1 MIPPCQ
7 YAQRI
12 AMVTDIHGN
21 VMGLQAVL
29 DDLSRHTY
37 DCLVL
42 GGDYVAHGPRPR
54 ESLALARTLGARA
67 ILGNTD
73 VHVYE
78 RREPGASWTADLLG
92 DAALEWLR
100 ALPFSLRFQ
109 AIPGDPDTDLLIVH
123 ATPTNI
129 EEILITQDHPLGTFS
144 RTPPEKA
151 RALLGDARADLI
163 LYGHIHYASQ
173 GVLCGQRLASVNS
186 AGFPY
191 DGDHR
196 LAYGI
201 AFWDGEHWQVEHHRV
216 PYDWEAVAAQLDT
229 SPCPTSPI
237 IAQRVRTASLNGPAR

>member
-1 MIPPCQ
+1 
-7 YAQRI
+7 
-12 AMVTDIHGN
+12 MVTDVHGN
-21 VMGLQAVL
+21 VAGLRAVL
-29 DDLSRHTY
+29 DDLTRHTF

-54 ESLALARTLGARA
+54 EALGLARDLGVPA

-78 RREPGASWTADLLG
+78 RREPGTAWTADRLSHQ
-92 DAALEWLR
+92 DLEWLR
-100 ALPFSLRFQ
+100 ALPFSLRFR
-109 AIPGDPDTDLLIVH
+109 AIPGDAGTDLLIVH

-129 EEILITQDHPLGTFS
+129 EEVLITQEHPLGTFS
-144 RTPPEKA
+144 PTPPEKA

-201 AFWDGEHWQVEHHRV
+201 AFWDGEHWQVEHHRL
-216 PYDWEAVAAQLDT
+216 PYDYEAVAAQLDA
-229 SPCPTSPI
+229 SSCPTSAI
-237 IAQRVRTASLNGPAR
+237 IAQRVRTASLDGPAH